1 MCKCILGAREALE
14 PRVEHVPRD
23 RRRGFQIF
31 IVFALFTKV
40 MILAVSTEITS
51 IKEKRNID
59 DKKDNN
65 QEPMK
70 RKIDDWK
77 LENLFDKGSLAIFSY

>member
-1 MCKCILGAREALE
+1 MTADE
-14 PRVEHVPRD
+14 D
-23 RRRGFQIF
+23 
-31 IVFALFTKV
+31 VFALFTKV